1 MKAVIQRV
9 SSASVSVGD
18 RVCGQ
23 IGTGLLVFAGLEKGD
38 QLHDLNRLAGKIVGL
53 RVFEDESGRM
63 NRSVVDVGGDVLL
76 VSQFTIAGSIEKGR
90 RPSFDRAMDPLAAE
104 PLFEKLVEMV
114 RATGVHVETGEF
126 GAMMAVSL
134 VNQGPATFL
143 YEREPGS

>member
-9 SSASVSVGD
+9 SAASVAVGD
-18 RVCGQ
+18 RICGQ

-38 QLHDLNRLAGKIVGL
+38 QLNDLDRLARKITGL
-53 RVFEDESGRM
+53 RVFEDDGGRM
-63 NRSVVDVGGDVLL
+63 NRSVVDVNGDILL

-90 RPSFDRAMDPLAAE
+90 RPSFDRAMDPAQAE
-104 PLFEKLVEMV
+104 PLFEAFVEMV
-114 RATGVHVETGEF
+114 RECGVHVETGEF

-143 YEREPGS
+143 YDREPGS